1 MFCFSASELSCF
13 VAWLARTRSLAFTQ
27 LSRGTGTPP
36 PVLCAQG
43 IDIKSG
49 GRYIGHKNRTA
60 PKSEN
65 VYINLLHKVSQ
76 ALKKHRFRTN

>member
-1 MFCFSASELSCF
+1 MLRGLAGKDEVTRVHATLS
-13 VAWLARTRSLAFTQ
+13 
-27 LSRGTGTPP
+27 GTGTPP